1 MFDIGFLGGGQL
13 ARMSIMAAQKM
24 GLRCVSLEQ
33 GEATSA
39 SQVAEHMNGEWRSVS
54 DVANLMEV
62 ARFITLENEFVPANV
77 IEEAAA
83 EVGFD
88 LNQVIPGP
96 AALRIIQDKLLQRQR
111 FAAAGLKGPSFGEVP
126 SDNSEVEL
134 PVVFKSRYGGYD
146 GKGTY
151 VVRMPGQLAE
161 AWPIVSKGG
170 WMMESFAPFRREV
183 ATMVLV
189 TRSGETQVFP
199 PVVTLQPNAVC
210 EFTIPYND
218 PVGRVLAAETAV
230 EAVRAIGGVGLFGVE
245 MFEMPT
251 THGVEMWMNEIA
263 PRPHNTG
270 HHSLDWADISQFE
283 AHIRVVTG
291 MPLPRF
297 TETPFGMANL
307 LGPRDNGAAN
317 LEEARRRVY
326 ELEPLARVHWYDKAV
341 KPGRKVG
348 HINVPPD
355 VNEER
360 LLSRLRDVRDAFWAG
375 FVSKPR
381 S

>member
-24 GLRCVSLEQ
+24 GLRCLSLET
-33 GEATSA
+33 GENTSA
-39 SQVAEHMNGEWRSVS
+39 SRVAENVNGDWRSVG
-54 DVANLMEV
+54 DVAELMKV
-62 ARFITLENEFVPANV
+62 SKFITLENEFVPANV

-88 LNQVIPGP
+88 LERVIPGP
-96 AALRIIQDKLLQRQR
+96 GVLRIIQDKLLQRQS

-126 SDNSEVEL
+126 SDPSLVAL

-146 GKGTY
+146 GKGTH
-151 VVRMPGQLAE
+151 VVRTAGELE
-161 AWPIVSKGG
+161 KVWPTVSQGG

-189 TRSGETQVFP
+189 SRSGETQVFP

-210 EFTIPYND
+210 EFTIPYKD
-218 PVGRVLAAETAV
+218 PVGRVLATETAL

-245 MFEMPT
+245 MFEMPAPY
-251 THGVEMWMNEIA
+251 GVEMWMNEIA

-270 HHSLDWADISQFE
+270 HYSLDWADISQFE

-297 TETPFGMANL
+297 TETPGGMANL
-307 LGPRDNGAAN
+307 LGPVRNGSSN
-317 LEEARRRVY
+317 LDGARRRTY
-326 ELEPLARVHWYDKAV
+326 EVEPSARIHWYDKEV

-348 HINVPPD
+348 HINLPFD
-355 VNEER
+355 QDEER
-360 LLSRLRDVRDAFWAG
+360 LLERLRAVRDAFWSG
-375 FVSKPR
+375 YVS
-381 S
+381 

>member
-24 GLRCVSLEQ
+24 GLRCLSLES
-33 GEATSA
+33 GETTSA
-39 SQVAEHMNGEWRSVS
+39 SRVAGYVNGEWRSVA
-54 DVANLMEV
+54 DVAKLMAV
-62 ARFITLENEFVPANV
+62 SKFITLENEFVPANV

-88 LNQVIPGP
+88 LNHVIPGP
-96 AALRIIQDKLLQRQR
+96 GVLRIIQDKLLQRQS
-111 FAAAGLKGPSFGEVP
+111 FAAAGLKGPSFGDVP
-126 SDNSEVEL
+126 RDPSQFAL

-151 VVRMPGQLAE
+151 VVRTPDVLGKV
-161 AWPIVSKGG
+161 WSTVSQGG

-189 TRSGETQVFP
+189 SRSGETQVFP

-210 EFTIPYND
+210 EFTIPYKD
-218 PVGRVLAAETAV
+218 PVGRVLAAETAL

-245 MFEMPT
+245 MFEMPAPY
-251 THGVEMWMNEIA
+251 GVEMWMNEIA

-270 HHSLDWADISQFE
+270 HYSLDWGDISQFE

-291 MPLPRF
+291 MPLPRI
-297 TETPFGMANL
+297 TETPGGMANL
-307 LGPRDNGAAN
+307 LGPARNGSSN
-317 LEEARRRVY
+317 LDGARRRTY
-326 ELEPLARVHWYDKAV
+326 EVEPSARIHWYDKEV

-348 HINVPPD
+348 HINLPFD
-355 VNEER
+355 HDEER
-360 LLSRLRDVRDAFWAG
+360 LLARLRAVRDAFWSG
-375 FVSKPR
+375 YVS
-381 S
+381 

>member
-24 GLRCVSLEQ
+24 GLRCTSLEN
-33 GEATSA
+33 GETTSA
-39 SQVAEHMNGEWRSVS
+39 SRVAEHMNGEWRAVG
-54 DVANLMEV
+54 DVAKLMKV
-62 ARFITLENEFVPANV
+62 SKFITLENEFVPANV

-83 EVGFD
+83 EAGFD
-88 LNQVIPGP
+88 LNHVVPGP
-96 AALRIIQDKLLQRQR
+96 GVLRIIQDKLLQRQS

-126 SDNSEVEL
+126 SDNAAVEL

-151 VVRMPGQLAE
+151 VVRTPDVLAE
-161 AWPIVSKGG
+161 VWPTVSQGG

-189 TRSGETQVFP
+189 SQSGETQVFP
-199 PVVTLQPNAVC
+199 PVVTLQPKAVC

-245 MFEMPT
+245 MFEMPAPY
-251 THGVEMWMNEIA
+251 GVEMWMNEIA

-270 HHSLDWADISQFE
+270 HYSLDWADISQFE

-297 TETPFGMANL
+297 TETPGGMANL
-307 LGPRDNGAAN
+307 LGPVRNGSSN
-317 LEEARRRVY
+317 LDGARRRTY
-326 ELEPLARVHWYDKAV
+326 EVEPSARIHWYDKEV

-348 HINVPPD
+348 HINLPFD
-355 VNEER
+355 HDEER
-360 LLSRLRDVRDAFWAG
+360 LLARLRAVRDAFWSG
-375 FVSKPR
+375 YVS
-381 S
+381 

>member
-24 GLRCVSLEQ
+24 GLRCLSLES
-33 GEATSA
+33 GETTSA
-39 SQVAEHMNGEWRSVS
+39 SRVAGYVNGEWRSV
-54 DVANLMEV
+54 AEV
-62 ARFITLENEFVPANV
+62 AKLMAVSKFITLENEFVPANV

-88 LNQVIPGP
+88 LNHVIPGP
-96 AALRIIQDKLLQRQR
+96 GVLRIIQDKLLQRQS
-111 FAAAGLKGPSFGEVP
+111 FADAGLKGPSFGEVP
-126 SDNSEVEL
+126 SDSSLVAL

-146 GKGTY
+146 GKGTH
-151 VVRMPGQLAE
+151 VVRTAGELE
-161 AWPIVSKGG
+161 DVWPTVSQGG

-189 TRSGETQVFP
+189 SQSGETQVFP

-210 EFTIPYND
+210 EFTIPYKD
-218 PVGRVLAAETAV
+218 PMGMVLAAETAL

-245 MFEMPT
+245 MFEMPAPY
-251 THGVEMWMNEIA
+251 GVEMWMNEIA

-270 HHSLDWADISQFE
+270 HYSLDWADISQFE

-291 MPLPRF
+291 MPLPRI
-297 TETPFGMANL
+297 TETPGGMANL
-307 LGPRDNGAAN
+307 LGPARNGSAN
-317 LEEARRRVY
+317 LDGARRRTY
-326 ELEPLARVHWYDKAV
+326 EVEPSARIHWYDKEV

-348 HINVPPD
+348 HINLPFD
-355 VNEER
+355 HDEER
-360 LLSRLRDVRDAFWAG
+360 LLARLRAVRDAFWSG
-375 FVSKPR
+375 YVS
-381 S
+381 

>member
-24 GLRCVSLEQ
+24 GLRCLSLES
-33 GEATSA
+33 GETTSA
-39 SQVAEHMNGEWRSVS
+39 SRVAGYVNGEWRSVA
-54 DVANLMEV
+54 DVAKLMAV
-62 ARFITLENEFVPANV
+62 SKFITLENEFVPANV

-88 LNQVIPGP
+88 LNHVIPGP
-96 AALRIIQDKLLQRQR
+96 GVLRIIQDKLLQRQS
-111 FAAAGLKGPSFGEVP
+111 FAAAGLKGPSFGDVP
-126 SDNSEVEL
+126 RDPSKFAL

-151 VVRMPGQLAE
+151 VVRTPDVLGKV
-161 AWPIVSKGG
+161 WSTVSQGG

-189 TRSGETQVFP
+189 SRSGETQVFP

-210 EFTIPYND
+210 EFTIPYKD
-218 PVGRVLAAETAV
+218 PMGMVLAAETAL

-245 MFEMPT
+245 MFEMPAPY
-251 THGVEMWMNEIA
+251 GVEMWMNEIA

-270 HHSLDWADISQFE
+270 HYSLDWADISQFE

-297 TETPFGMANL
+297 TETPGGMANL
-307 LGPRDNGAAN
+307 LGPARNGSAN
-317 LEEARRRVY
+317 LDGARRRTY
-326 ELEPLARVHWYDKAV
+326 EVEPSARIHWYDKEV

-348 HINVPPD
+348 HINLPFD
-355 VNEER
+355 HDEER
-360 LLSRLRDVRDAFWAG
+360 LLARLRAVRDAFWSG
-375 FVSKPR
+375 YVS
-381 S
+381 

>member
-24 GLRCVSLEQ
+24 GLRCLSLES
-33 GEATSA
+33 GETTSA
-39 SQVAEHMNGEWRSVS
+39 SRVAEHVNGEWRSVA
-54 DVANLMEV
+54 DVAKLM
-62 ARFITLENEFVPANV
+62 AISKFITLENEFVPANV

-96 AALRIIQDKLLQRQR
+96 GVLRIIQDKLLQRQS
-111 FAAAGLKGPSFGEVP
+111 FAAAGLKGPSFSEVP
-126 SDNSEVEL
+126 SDNAAVQL

-146 GKGTY
+146 GKGTH
-151 VVRMPGQLAE
+151 VVRVPGELATV
-161 AWPIVSKGG
+161 WPTVSQGG

-189 TRSGETQVFP
+189 SRSGEAHVFP
-199 PVVTLQPNAVC
+199 PVVTLQPKAVC
-210 EFTIPYND
+210 EFTIPYHD
-218 PVGRVLAAETAV
+218 PVGRVLAAETAL

-245 MFEMPT
+245 MFEMPGPY
-251 THGVEMWMNEIA
+251 GVEMWMNEIA

-270 HHSLDWADISQFE
+270 HYSLDWADISQFE

-297 TETPFGMANL
+297 TETPGGMANL
-307 LGPRDNGAAN
+307 LGPTRNGSSN
-317 LEEARRRVY
+317 LDGARKRTY
-326 ELEPLARVHWYDKAV
+326 EVEPSARIHWYDKEV
-341 KPGRKVG
+341 KPGRKMG
-348 HINVPPD
+348 HINLPFD
-355 VNEER
+355 HDEER
-360 LLSRLRDVRDAFWAG
+360 LLARLRAVRDAFWSG
-375 FVSKPR
+375 YVS
-381 S
+381 

>member
-24 GLRCVSLEQ
+24 GLRCLSLES
-33 GEATSA
+33 GETTSA
-39 SQVAEHMNGEWRSVS
+39 SRVAGYVNGEWRSVA
-54 DVANLMEV
+54 DVAKLMAV
-62 ARFITLENEFVPANV
+62 SKFITLENEFVPANV

-88 LNQVIPGP
+88 LNHVIPGP
-96 AALRIIQDKLLQRQR
+96 GVLRIIQDKLLQRQS

-126 SDNSEVEL
+126 RDPSTFAL

-151 VVRMPGQLAE
+151 VVRTPDVLGKV
-161 AWPIVSKGG
+161 WSTVSQAG

-189 TRSGETQVFP
+189 SQSGETQVFP

-210 EFTIPYND
+210 EFTIPYED
-218 PVGRVLAAETAV
+218 PVGRVLAAETAL

-245 MFEMPT
+245 MFEMPAPY
-251 THGVEMWMNEIA
+251 GVEMWMNEIA

-270 HHSLDWADISQFE
+270 HYSLDWGDISQFE

-291 MPLPRF
+291 MTLPRF
-297 TETPFGMANL
+297 TETPGGMANL
-307 LGPRDNGAAN
+307 LGPARNGSSN
-317 LEEARRRVY
+317 LDGARRRTY
-326 ELEPLARVHWYDKAV
+326 EVEPSARIHWYDKEV

-348 HINVPPD
+348 HINLPFD
-355 VNEER
+355 HDEER
-360 LLSRLRDVRDAFWAG
+360 LLARLRAVRDAFWSG
-375 FVSKPR
+375 YVS
-381 S
+381 